1 MYAFAASLLT
11 FTHLTSLSGTLES
24 RLGRKLVRLYALS
37 TDYTVIKDSTLSARW
52 TTYFYISREDMLSR
66 GKLGRTR
73 GEIGRAIC

>member
-37 TDYTVIKDSTLSARW
+37 TDYTVIKDST
-52 TTYFYISREDMLSR
+52 
-66 GKLGRTR
+66 
-73 GEIGRAIC
+73 